1 MIGCLPVSSFTDVLC
16 DYLSGANG
24 VCCIVVEGDTAALK
38 LKNRITPDLFL
49 AIANEQ

>member
-1 MIGCLPVSSFTDVLC
+1 LVAYLLALSGVLFG
-16 DYLSGANG
+16 YLSGANG